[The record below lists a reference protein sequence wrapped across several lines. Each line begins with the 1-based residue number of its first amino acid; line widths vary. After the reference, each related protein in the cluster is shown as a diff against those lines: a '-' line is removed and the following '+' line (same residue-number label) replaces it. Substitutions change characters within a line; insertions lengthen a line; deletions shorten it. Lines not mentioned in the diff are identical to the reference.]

1 MKRARNN
8 CQNRLQR
15 NEKTKVQTKMK
26 LGEHSQD
33 CKKRNEGREHQEQIQ
48 RRQEQNRTREQRTQ
62 DMQETDKMTNTNGKK
77 QA

>member
-1 MKRARNN
+1 MKRARNK

-33 CKKRNEGREHQEQIQ
+33 CKKRNEGREH
-48 RRQEQNRTREQRTQ
+48 
-62 DMQETDKMTNTNGKK
+62 
-77 QA
+77 